1 MTRAVLAVVATVVLG
16 GSAWWIGSRS
26 ESGQPAVAPRA
37 LPVPARPTGEKL
49 EFRELLDPGP
59 ELKPS
64 ARALALAGKRV
75 RMVGFMA
82 EMELPP
88 RGGFY
93 LVPGPMK
100 VDEAGGGTADL
111 PLQAVRVVS
120 PSAAGSVAAHQDG
133 PLEVTGILELG
144 STEDA
149 DGRVSSIRVLLDG
162 PATARAEPAA
172 QGTR

>member
-1 MTRAVLAVVATVVLG
+1 M
-16 GSAWWIGSRS
+16 
-26 ESGQPAVAPRA
+26 
-37 LPVPARPTGEKL
+37 RPTGEKL

-93 LVPGPMK
+93 LVPGPMEI
-100 VDEAGGGTADL
+100 DEAGGGTADL
-111 PLQAVRVVS
+111 PLHSVLVVS
-120 PSAAGSVAAHQDG
+120 PSAAGRVVPHQGG
-133 PLEVTGILELG
+133 PLEVTGTLELG
-144 STEDA
+144 NRADA

-162 PATARAEPAA
+162 PAGA
-172 QGTR
+172 QAPPTVGYETR